1 MQRVVHIQHRVH
13 VGSPDKGQHFATLRL
28 VFLAKG
34 TKKCAKN
41 KKAKWLPVDG
51 FETAVPTVVAHSLSS
66 KSIGA
71 WERMIG
77 LTTSHFGLASVRV
90 RLG

>member
-13 VGSPDKGQHFATLRL
+13 VGSPDKSQHFATLRL
-28 VFLAKG
+28 VFLAQG
-34 TKKCAKN
+34 TGKCPKDKKSS
-41 KKAKWLPVDG
+41 WLPVDG
-51 FETAVPTVVAHSLSS
+51 FETAVPTVVAHSLTS

-77 LTTSHFGLASVRV
+77 LTTGHFGLASVG
-90 RLG
+90 LE